1 VKKIL
6 IITYGYPNFGGQA
19 TTAYNLMKLLN
30 ENNFAAKTIYI
41 IDNHQANIDPHD
53 TGDTHK
59 IVLKKNVIHSVYNF
73 YRKKKIKFLSTQIPF
88 IRKFYFL
95 IRVVMK
101 VKIFILKKQFQ
112 PDLVITNVPNYNDWV
127 SKLFNKTAVI
137 IGSSPYSGDLAIA
150 GVDTQSFLQ
159 NPELIKKHLFKN
171 HITNFG
177 NSFVIFNSKLTQHV
191 YKMLGSKS
199 EKDQYQYFN
208 FAPYIKT
215 NSQSFFER
223 KYDITF
229 ICSDFKRV
237 IKNPTLAAE
246 FFAIFSEC
254 KKIAIGVG
262 SAIFDEIPNTETENL
277 TSQEDIANVLSQ
289 SKLVII
295 PSYFDSSPSVLSEA
309 VLNGC
314 NVLISKNVGWYE
326 QIDEYSVVQ
335 NYYDKKEWKE
345 KIDFLLKNKIEH
357 PAFVDEMSKAKS
369 EILNTIN
376 LLVANKKKH

>member
-59 IVLKKNVIHSVYNF
+59 IVLKKNVIHSVYNI

-137 IGSSPYSGDLAIA
+137 IGSSPYSGELAIT

-199 EKDQYQYFN
+199 EKDQYQYQYFN

-215 NSQSFFER
+215 NSQSFLGENVE
-223 KYDITF
+223 YSNDI
-229 ICSDFKRV
+229 IIYGISA
-237 IKNPTLAAE
+237 IAGLG
-246 FFAIFSEC
+246 IFSHLQRE
-254 KKIAIGVG
+254 KWLLPDTNGNG
-262 SAIFDEIPNTETENL
+262 S
-277 TSQEDIANVLSQ
+277 SCG
-289 SKLVII
+289 
-295 PSYFDSSPSVLSEA
+295 SS
-309 VLNGC
+309 GC
-314 NVLISKNVGWYE
+314 SGGGGCGGGCGGCGG
-326 QIDEYSVVQ
+326 D
-335 NYYDKKEWKE
+335 
-345 KIDFLLKNKIEH
+345 
-357 PAFVDEMSKAKS
+357 
-369 EILNTIN
+369 
-376 LLVANKKKH
+376 